1 MKLND
6 VEIEIEASNKDALDF
21 FRHELVMI
29 RSIQTDKQRKLKCAE
44 KCLEILN
51 NYNQIEELVEEYKDY
66 TEKMNNPSARRQLK
80 IVVHDLENILYE

>member
-6 VEIEIEASNKDALDF
+6 IEIEIEASNKDALDF

>member
-6 VEIEIEASNKDALDF
+6 IEIEIEASNKDALDF

-66 TEKMNNPSARRQLK
+66 IEKINNQSARKQLQ
-80 IVVHDLENILYE
+80 IVLNDLENILY

>member
-66 TEKMNNPSARRQLK
+66 IEKMNNPSARRQLK